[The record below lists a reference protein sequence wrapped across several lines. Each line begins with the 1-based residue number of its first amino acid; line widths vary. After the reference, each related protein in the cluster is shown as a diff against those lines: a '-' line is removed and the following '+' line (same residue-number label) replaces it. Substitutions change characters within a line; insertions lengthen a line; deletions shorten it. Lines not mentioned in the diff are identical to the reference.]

1 MTLATRLKERRLEMG
16 MTQTTLAERS
26 GVSQQ
31 AIQRIEGGL
40 ISRPRFLLEISTAL
54 QCEPNWL
61 LHGLSTNEKA

>member
-31 AIQRIEGGL
+31 AIQRIESGL

-61 LHGLSTNEKA
+61 LHGQPTNDKA